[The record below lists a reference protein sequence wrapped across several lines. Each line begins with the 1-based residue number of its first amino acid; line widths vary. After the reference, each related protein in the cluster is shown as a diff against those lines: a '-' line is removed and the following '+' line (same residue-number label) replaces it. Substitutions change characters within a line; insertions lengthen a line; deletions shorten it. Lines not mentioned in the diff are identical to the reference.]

1 MNQTPTRKGGENNNP
16 LNYKDMDITLSECL
30 TLEYLLTQVH
40 DKLNDETNE
49 LDMYETKPS
58 LTLMLSQ
65 DEVENI
71 QNILAKLKISK

>member
-1 MNQTPTRKGGENNNP
+1 
-16 LNYKDMDITLSECL
+16 MDITLSESL

>member
-1 MNQTPTRKGGENNNP
+1 
-16 LNYKDMDITLSECL
+16 MDFTLGECL
-30 TLEYLLTQVH
+30 TLDYLLTQVH

>member
-1 MNQTPTRKGGENNNP
+1 
-16 LNYKDMDITLSECL
+16 MDITLSECL
-30 TLEYLLTQVH
+30 TLEYLLIQVH

>member
-1 MNQTPTRKGGENNNP
+1 MDFTLGER
-16 LNYKDMDITLSECL
+16 L

-40 DKLNDETNE
+40 DKLSDETNE

-71 QNILAKLKISK
+71 KNILAKL

>member
-1 MNQTPTRKGGENNNP
+1 
-16 LNYKDMDITLSECL
+16 MDITLSECL

-40 DKLNDETNE
+40 DKLSDETNE
-49 LDMYETKPS
+49 LDMYETKSS

>member
-1 MNQTPTRKGGENNNP
+1 
-16 LNYKDMDITLSECL
+16 MDFTLGECL
-30 TLEYLLTQVH
+30 TLDYLLTEVH

-65 DEVENI
+65 YEVENI

>member
-1 MNQTPTRKGGENNNP
+1 
-16 LNYKDMDITLSECL
+16 MDITLSERL

-65 DEVENI
+65 DEVANI
-71 QNILAKLKISK
+71 QNILAKLNISQ